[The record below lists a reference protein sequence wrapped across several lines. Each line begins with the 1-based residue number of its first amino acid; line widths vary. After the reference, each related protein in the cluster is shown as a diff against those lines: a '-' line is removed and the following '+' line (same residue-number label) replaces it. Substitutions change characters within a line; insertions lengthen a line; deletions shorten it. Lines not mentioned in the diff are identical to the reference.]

1 MSFTIL
7 TSPQTRSSFKDKY
20 GSLTLKVNL
29 VRAAILSPAQQIR
42 TRQPITVSILERHRH
57 VRVCLTLTFAPDGA
71 RTGRFMDSRMSSP
84 RPFRYTAHASNV
96 AGYRMSF
103 AHSNR
108 SGWRMVL
115 GAVSG
120 IETSS
125 LRSSLGKGGQSGT
138 DPGVTEPTLA
148 LGRGQAFIAG
158 AARTTEPLPT
168 RQASARFRP
177 RTTTDSPALHPL
189 HSSRSSPAFH
199 RNSIGYMPGLRSFF
213 PTAANSRD
221 SQNSSCAPGK
231 AKHRWSRGFA
241 RPRPA
246 IWCDAPHIT
255 PDQSNSPRCFARAGG
270 CRHACQ

>member
-84 RPFRYTAHASNV
+84 RPFRYTAHASNA
-96 AGYRMSF
+96 AGYRTSF

-120 IETSS
+120 NETSS
-125 LRSSLGKGGQSGT
+125 LRSSLGKSKQ
-138 DPGVTEPTLA
+138 PGVTEPTLA
-148 LGRGQAFIAG
+148 LGRGQA
-158 AARTTEPLPT
+158 
-168 RQASARFRP
+168 QAP
-177 RTTTDSPALHPL
+177 N
-189 HSSRSSPAFH
+189 HSR
-199 RNSIGYMPGLRSFF
+199 R
-213 PTAANSRD
+213 
-221 SQNSSCAPGK
+221 
-231 AKHRWSRGFA
+231 AKHRHGS
-241 RPRPA
+241 
-246 IWCDAPHIT
+246 
-255 PDQSNSPRCFARAGG
+255 ARA
-270 CRHACQ
+270 R